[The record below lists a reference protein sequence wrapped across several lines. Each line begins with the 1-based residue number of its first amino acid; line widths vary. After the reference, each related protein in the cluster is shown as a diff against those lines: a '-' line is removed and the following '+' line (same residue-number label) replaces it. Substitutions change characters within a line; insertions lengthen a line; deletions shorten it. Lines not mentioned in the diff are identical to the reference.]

1 MAGINVKFALS
12 GTSAQFSEKSYRLYK
27 VGFTSAIIV
36 CALTI
41 IYMISMNYIIY
52 VNDAQLSGGTAIMS
66 IATILNLAFTM
77 PFYRAV
83 NRDSKAGPAV
93 DYISYLPVVNQ
104 GLFIVLCLLF
114 FYNGYLRYGNV

>member
-41 IYMISMNYIIY
+41 IYMIYMNYIIY